1 LSRPAAIVT
10 GLLVG
15 GIAGAIVL
23 ALVLRGRDGPAT
35 GPDDSSPPA
44 AELTPDADPD
54 GTTAGEDETRVRTM
68 EVSIFLRAETTDL
81 QLRRVPAE
89 IVWFDSPIERARQL
103 VSQNLAG
110 APDEKGSGPA
120 PSGLGFH
127 DVFVDD
133 RRIAWIDLAGD
144 TLNVLAGADVEE
156 STVACLSRT
165 LVENLAEVERV
176 GFLVDGRTRRSLA
189 GHVDISRTFTGAE
202 WPVEGEAARE
212 GEAVVEGASAV
223 PEV

>member
-1 LSRPAAIVT
+1 MSRPAAIVT

-15 GIAGAIVL
+15 GIVGAIVL
-23 ALVLRGRDGPAT
+23 ALALRGRDGRAT
-35 GPDDSSPPA
+35 GPEVSPPPA
-44 AELTPDADPD
+44 VEQAPDAEAD
-54 GTTAGEDETRVRTM
+54 GTTAGEGETRVRTM
-68 EVSIFLRAETTDL
+68 EVTIYLRAGTTDL
-81 QLRRVPAE
+81 QLRQVPAE

-103 VSQNLAG
+103 VAKTLAG
-110 APDEKGSGPA
+110 APDEKDSGPA

-144 TLNVLAGADVEE
+144 TLSVLAGADVEE
-156 STVACLSRT
+156 STVACLART
-165 LVENLAEVERV
+165 LAENLAEVERV

-202 WPVEGEAARE
+202 WPVEGQTALD
-212 GEAVVEGASAV
+212 GEAVVEGDSAV
-223 PEV
+223 PEA